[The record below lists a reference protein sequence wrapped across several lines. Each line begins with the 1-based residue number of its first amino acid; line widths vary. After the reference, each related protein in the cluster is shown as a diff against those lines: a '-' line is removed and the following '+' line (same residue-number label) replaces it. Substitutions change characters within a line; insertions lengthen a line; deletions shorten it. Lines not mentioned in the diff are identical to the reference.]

1 MRSARH
7 GVEGGGVGGGEE
19 DVEEVENDANV
30 VTSTGLT
37 EEEVEEGR
45 KFAAATGLFS
55 LAGARMSCSP
65 ALAAFARKTDE
76 A

>member
-19 DVEEVENDANV
+19 DVEESKDANV